1 MLMQHKRTYVKDAV
15 TIQVNP
21 KSKSFQPNAALITTH
36 IGPASLTVM
45 GGKIRSNLMLIRT
58 RFGSLGPAVTPAE
71 LIG

>member
-1 MLMQHKRTYVKDAV
+1 MLMQHKKTYVKDAV
-15 TIQVNP
+15 TIQV
-21 KSKSFQPNAALITTH
+21 KSKSFQLSAALITTH

-58 RFGSLGPAVTPAE
+58 RFCSLGPAVTPAE